1 MKSSQDDSI
10 VKRVESILEHSKT
23 DPSFGKKLQEANM
36 KRNSVIADFDVLI
49 DMDLAI
55 ASYLIEQYPK
65 SFYFKDKLADTSM
78 YFLKLLLLSRKDRNP
93 ITAIVKDEY
102 KDKVDDIYKE
112 ITTNTEIYDKILDIA
127 AAFPT
132 DILGILSLSSKN
144 FGYRITVRCRNI
156 QEENTFL
163 NIVRLDNGAKWNTIV
178 DNSEKLS
185 IDKYKI
191 LFIHDIDEIGD
202 FEEVGGKTIYL
213 YDYGGNYEDFKHN
226 KYSLTAILAGSINAV
241 KFISPYSNFVF
252 PKEIRDPLSKED
264 FK

>member
-1 MKSSQDDSI
+1 
-10 VKRVESILEHSKT
+10 
-23 DPSFGKKLQEANM
+23 M

-65 SFYFKDKLADTSM
+65 SFYFKDKLSDTSM

-102 KDKVDDIYKE
+102 NDKVDDIYKE

>member
-1 MKSSQDDSI
+1 MGSYPFWI
-10 VKRVESILEHSKT
+10 IAIIL
-23 DPSFGKKLQEANM
+23 
-36 KRNSVIADFDVLI
+36 
-49 DMDLAI
+49 
-55 ASYLIEQYPK
+55 
-65 SFYFKDKLADTSM
+65 
-78 YFLKLLLLSRKDRNP
+78 
-93 ITAIVKDEY
+93 
-102 KDKVDDIYKE
+102 
-112 ITTNTEIYDKILDIA
+112 
-127 AAFPT
+127 
-132 DILGILSLSSKN
+132 
-144 FGYRITVRCRNI
+144 
-156 QEENTFL
+156 ENTFL